1 MLKFSSFDVKN
12 VLSAGADII
21 EDQQNKLD
29 VLSAKV
35 AFYEKEKRAIK
46 LAEIMEDKGLN
57 SGLTYEEKID
67 SLMNHANLDVV
78 EEALDM
84 EPARLAKVATL
95 DSQGTSTESY
105 LRMIQ

>member
-1 MLKFSSFDVKN
+1 MLKFSHFDVKN
-12 VLSAGADII
+12 VLSVGADII
-21 EDQQNKLD
+21 EDQQSTIETLT
-29 VLSAKV
+29 AKV

-57 SGLTYEEKID
+57 SNLSYEEKID

-95 DSQGTSTESY
+95 DNQGTSTESY